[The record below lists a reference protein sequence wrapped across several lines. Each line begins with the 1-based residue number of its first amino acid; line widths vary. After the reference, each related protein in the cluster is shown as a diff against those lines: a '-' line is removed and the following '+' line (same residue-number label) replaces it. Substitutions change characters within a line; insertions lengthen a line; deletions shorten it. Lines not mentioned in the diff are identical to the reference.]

1 MEYNKHNKWFMDWN
15 YWKWSW
21 DVFNRITKYNKCV
34 YKCKRGRY
42 SNVVTTLNQV
52 LGQRNIEAMYMRGS
66 IAGQGG
72 FSFILDVV

>member
-1 MEYNKHNKWFMDWN
+1 
-15 YWKWSW
+15 
-21 DVFNRITKYNKCV
+21 V
-34 YKCKRGRY
+34 YTSVKRGRY

-72 FSFILDVV
+72 FSFLF